1 MKKLNTI
8 FILVMLCGLSACA
21 SMSKNECLNA
31 NWKTI
36 GYEDGSLGRAETMIQ
51 QHRKACAKV
60 NVSPDLNQYLSGHR
74 EGVRVYCKKST
85 GYQLGVSGGAYAN
98 ICPADLEPLFLKA
111 YRIGQELFSIRQEI
125 SRIES
130 AVTGYR
136 NSIAD
141 LEKQKQDA
149 KQLIVESSSAK
160 EKRLQLKEIDGID
173 NEIRY
178 YERDI
183 ADAQHQLDHLHRD
196 YSATEAEHRQMGY

>member
-1 MKKLNTI
+1 MKKLRAL
-8 FILVMLCGLSACA
+8 FILVMLGGLSACA

-51 QHRKACAKV
+51 SHRKACA
-60 NVSPDLNQYLSGHR
+60 D
-74 EGVRVYCKKST
+74 
-85 GYQLGVSGGAYAN
+85 
-98 ICPADLEPLFLKA
+98 ICPADLEPVFLKA
-111 YRIGQELFSIRQEI
+111 YRLGQELFSIRQEI

-130 AVTGYR
+130 AITGY
-136 NSIAD
+136 NNGIAD

-160 EKRLQLKEIDGID
+160 EKRLQLKEIDRID
-173 NEIRY
+173 SEIRY

-183 ADAQHQLDHLHRD
+183 ADAQHQLDHLHHD